1 MSFSQQTK
9 DTINGWGS
17 VFRFITPIMLTII
30 IFILNGLN
38 DQIKDVRDNTK
49 VLAKETQS
57 YFTNH
62 LSHHAKIEKDICE
75 RLAVIET
82 KLTRR

>member
-1 MSFSQQTK
+1 MSFSQHTK
-9 DTINGWGS
+9 DTIYGWGS
-17 VFRFITPIMLTII
+17 VFRFVTPVMLTIV
-30 IFILNGLN
+30 IFILNGLVA
-38 DQIKDVRDNTK
+38 DIKDVRTQAK
-49 VLAKETQS
+49 EISKETQL

-82 KLTRR
+82 KLKR